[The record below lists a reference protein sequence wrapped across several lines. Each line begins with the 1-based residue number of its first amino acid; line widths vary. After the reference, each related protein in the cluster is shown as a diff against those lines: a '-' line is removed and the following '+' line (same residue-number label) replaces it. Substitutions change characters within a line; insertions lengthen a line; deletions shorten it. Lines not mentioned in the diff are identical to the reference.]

1 MYNIAANV
9 VTKDEPE
16 KAATVTLQM
25 LVTDP
30 LMGEPRR
37 LYIETAIEKIQDAFN
52 MELKQIYSRLYQKEI
67 LDGLMPATPSPEYM
81 KALNDA
87 ATKVKTD

>member
-1 MYNIAANV
+1 M
-9 VTKDEPE
+9 DEPE

-30 LMGEPRR
+30 LMGEERR
-37 LYIETAIEKIQDAFN
+37 LYIETSVDKIQDAFN
-52 MELKQIYSRLYQKEI
+52 MNLRQIYSRLYQKEI
-67 LDGLMPATPSPEYM
+67 EDGIMPATPSQEYM
-81 KALNDA
+81 KALNDV